1 MILSGST
8 QRLPA
13 APQNGCSK
21 PKIIF
26 GTCIQMPHLKVEQ
39 LCKGIDMT
47 GNGTITA
54 SLQAPDLLDRERE
67 AQLAAALARCAAGD
81 RSALRVI
88 YDSEAP
94 RMTGIARRILFRQD
108 LAEEAVHDAFIRIWR
123 GAAGFDPRRGSA
135 RGWLY
140 AVVRNRALSIHRDEH
155 RYEASDE
162 NVGDVDCDATL
173 SRMPETSALRR
184 CLEQID
190 RPRRDVVVL
199 AYVHGMSHGELA
211 GTLKVPLGT
220 VKSWVRRSLF
230 ALQECMG

>member
-1 MILSGST
+1 M
-8 QRLPA
+8 Q
-13 APQNGCSK
+13 
-21 PKIIF
+21 
-26 GTCIQMPHLKVEQ
+26 
-39 LCKGIDMT
+39 GIDMT

-54 SLQAPDLLDRERE
+54 RNPAVLDQERE
-67 AQLAAALARCAAGD
+67 AQLAAALVRCAAGD
-81 RSALRVI
+81 RTALQVI
-88 YDSEAP
+88 YNSEAP
-94 RMTGIARRILFRQD
+94 RMIGVARRILFRQD

-123 GAAGFDPRRGSA
+123 GAAGFDPHRGSA

-140 AVVRNRALSIHRDEH
+140 AVVRNRALSIHRNEH
-155 RYEASDE
+155 RYDSSSEGAESI
-162 NVGDVDCDATL
+162 DCEVTL
-173 SRMPETSALRR
+173 SRLPETSALRR

-211 GTLKVPLGT
+211 GRLKVPLGT

>member
-1 MILSGST
+1 
-8 QRLPA
+8 
-13 APQNGCSK
+13 
-21 PKIIF
+21 
-26 GTCIQMPHLKVEQ
+26 
-39 LCKGIDMT
+39 MT

-54 SLQAPDLLDRERE
+54 RKSAVLDQERE
-67 AQLAAALARCAAGD
+67 ARLAAALARCAGGD
-81 RSALRVI
+81 RAALQVI
-88 YDSEAP
+88 YNSEAP
-94 RMTGIARRILFRQD
+94 RMIGVARRILFRQD

-123 GAAGFDPRRGSA
+123 GAAGFDPHRGSA

-140 AVVRNRALSIHRDEH
+140 AVVRNRALSIHRNEH
-155 RYEASDE
+155 RYDASSE
-162 NVGDVDCDATL
+162 SAEEIDCEATL
-173 SRMPETSALRR
+173 SRLPETSALRR

-211 GTLKVPLGT
+211 GRLKVPLGT

>member
-1 MILSGST
+1 
-8 QRLPA
+8 
-13 APQNGCSK
+13 
-21 PKIIF
+21 
-26 GTCIQMPHLKVEQ
+26 MPHLKVEQ
-39 LCKGIDMT
+39 LCKGMDMT

-54 SLQAPDLLDRERE
+54 RLQVPDLLDRERE

-81 RSALRVI
+81 RTALRLI

-94 RMTGIARRILFRQD
+94 RMVGIARRILFRQD

-162 NVGDVDCDATL
+162 SVQDVDCEATL

-190 RPRRDVVVL
+190 RPRRDVLVL

-211 GTLKVPLGT
+211 GRLKVPLGT